1 MSGLYLQLSLA
12 RRQMLLLETLKVKQA
27 ILDPIPP
34 ALKLPI
40 AVSCYWVQHSEVK
53 AKLQHLQ
60 ALLLGMLLG
69 PLHTTINS
77 PGRYMGVPGICS
89 YMLLAYNPKFKQ
101 QQKNSQIIYSH
112 HLYQKLEVWAPR
124 HHSLLSKS
132 L

>member
-101 QQKNSQIIYSH
+101 QQ
-112 HLYQKLEVWAPR
+112 QKILRLFTPIVYIR
-124 HHSLLSKS
+124 N
-132 L
+132 